1 MQLLD
6 RLASHARDRGATT
19 AYRMASA
26 SSSQETATP
35 QLSWRQLH
43 DAVRAWRDRLLDHAR
58 LGPGETILI
67 CSPNRLEVPVAILAG
82 LAAGLRVLPVAPEL
96 GDAELKRLAEQSA
109 ARAMIGTESAVELL
123 AGNIPAVWN
132 IDEVGGSNRPA
143 CPTCGID
150 PGGSSPAQMTPSF
163 RTAAGNTAACASLLL
178 QSSGTTGLPK
188 LVVRT
193 ARSLDAAA
201 LAIVRSVGFTSD
213 DCVLATLPLSHS
225 YGLEHGLLAPVWAG
239 STVVLGRG
247 LDLSVIAPEL
257 ACGATIFPT
266 VPSIIEMLADLAN
279 QPPRMPRV
287 RRIYSAGA
295 PLPAGVYETFLGRYG
310 LRVSQL
316 YGATKVGSVTF
327 NDPQQPDFDPA
338 SVGQAMHGVSIRIL
352 DPAAEADAQ
361 GCATHRALGPGE
373 QGQIAIRAASMFDG
387 YLNEPTSLYDGY
399 FPTGDLGR
407 LDASGRLTITGR
419 LKLLIDVGGMKVNPL
434 EVESVL
440 CEHPDVQACVV
451 VPIRQSQT
459 VCRLKAIAMPR
470 DPAHPPSVQSLREL
484 ARQRLAR
491 YKVPRVFEI
500 RRWLPRSPT
509 GKVLRH
515 LVDAAPTTGE
525 T

>member
-6 RLASHARDRGATT
+6 RLAGHAQDRGATT
-19 AYRMASA
+19 AYRMASPEQDA
-26 SSSQETATP
+26 AMP

-43 DAVRAWRDRLLDHAR
+43 DAVRVWRDRLLHDAH

-67 CSPNRLEVPVAILAG
+67 CSPNRLEMPIAILAG
-82 LAAGLRVLPVAPEL
+82 LAAGLRVLPVGPEL
-96 GDAELKRLAEQSA
+96 SAAELKRLAEHSSA
-109 ARAMIGTESAVELL
+109 VAMIGTESAIELM
-123 AGNIPAVWN
+123 ADNIPTVWN
-132 IDEVGGSNRPA
+132 IDQISGSNRA
-143 CPTCGID
+143 
-150 PGGSSPAQMTPSF
+150 SSPTHGIGPARSSAARITDSS
-163 RTAAGNTAACASLLL
+163 RTAARGAAARAGLLL

-188 LVVRT
+188 LVLRSG
-193 ARSLDAAA
+193 RSLDAAA
-201 LAIVRSVGFTSD
+201 MAIVRSVGFTEHD
-213 DCVLATLPLSHS
+213 RVLATLPLSHS

-257 ACGATIFPT
+257 ACGATIFPA
-266 VPSIIEMLADLAN
+266 VPSIIEMLADLAG
-279 QPPRMPRV
+279 PPPAMPQI

-295 PLPAGVYETFLGRYG
+295 PLPTGIYEAFLGRYG

-316 YGATKVGSVTF
+316 YGATEVGSVTF

-352 DPAAEADAQ
+352 DPAAEADARI
-361 GCATHRALGPGE
+361 CTAHRTLAPGE
-373 QGQIAIRAASMFDG
+373 QGQIAVRAVSMFDG
-387 YLNEPTSLYDGY
+387 YLNEPTTLCDGY
-399 FPTGDLGR
+399 FLTGDLGR
-407 LDASGRLTITGR
+407 LDAAGRLSITGR

-470 DPAHPPSVQSLREL
+470 DPSHPPSIQSLREL

-515 LVDAAPTTGE
+515 LVDATPTTEE